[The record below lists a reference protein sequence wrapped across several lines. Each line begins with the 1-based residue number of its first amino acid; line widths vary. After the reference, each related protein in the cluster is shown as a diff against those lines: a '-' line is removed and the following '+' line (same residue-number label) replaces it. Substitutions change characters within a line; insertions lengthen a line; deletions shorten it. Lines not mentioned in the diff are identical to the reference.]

1 VIVALI
7 KEATSAGATRAKACA
22 TLGIS
27 ARTVERWQSATAAS
41 GEGESSDGRHGPNT
55 VPRNKITEGERK
67 RILQEINSPRFR
79 DMSPNQIVPLMAGEG
94 TYIASEST
102 MYRIM
107 REEKLLAHRGRA
119 KQPERRPPNTHVAT
133 RPDQVWSWDITYLK
147 TVVRGCFFYLYLI
160 MDIWSRW
167 IVGWEVYEEESATH
181 ASNLFR
187 RTAAQMKIDPHQL
200 VLHADNGAPMKG
212 ATMVA
217 TMEKLGVQAS
227 FSRPSVS
234 DDNPF
239 SESLFRTL
247 KYHPD
252 FPSSPFEDLAAAR
265 RWVEAFVRWYNTQHL
280 HSAINFV
287 TPEDRHSGADK
298 AILARRAIVYENART
313 RRPDRWSGETRNW
326 NQVAEVRLSPKKEK
340 AGIFPAEEAVA

>member
-1 VIVALI
+1 
-7 KEATSAGATRAKACA
+7 
-22 TLGIS
+22 
-27 ARTVERWQSATAAS
+27 
-41 GEGESSDGRHGPNT
+41 
-55 VPRNKITEGERK
+55 
-67 RILQEINSPRFR
+67 
-79 DMSPNQIVPLMAGEG
+79 VPLLAGEG

-107 REEKLLAHRGRA
+107 REERLLAHRGRA
-119 KQPERRPPNTHVAT
+119 KQPERRPPNMHVAT
-133 RPDQVWSWDITYLK
+133 RRDQVWSWDITYLK
-147 TVVRGCFFYLYLI
+147 TVVRGCFFYLYMI
-160 MDIWSRW
+160 MDVWSRR

-187 RTAAQMKIDPHQL
+187 RTATAMQIDPHQL

-217 TMEKLGVQAS
+217 TLEKLGVLAS

-247 KYHPD
+247 KYRPD
-252 FPSSPFEDLAAAR
+252 FPSNPFADLAAAR
-265 RWVEAFVRWYNTQHL
+265 RWVEAFVCWYNTQHL
-280 HSAINFV
+280 HSAISFV

-298 AILARRAIVYENART
+298 AILARRAIVYESART
-313 RRPDRWSGETRNW
+313 RRPDRWSGEARNW
-326 NQVAEVRLSPKKEK
+326 TQVAEVRLNPKKEK
-340 AGIFPAEEAVA
+340 AGILPAEEAVA